1 MGSIIIRDETHWH
14 EVRSKHIGGS
24 EIAALFGLS
33 TFTSKWQLWM
43 EKSGRIPPEDISGNK
58 AVQAGT
64 FLESGIAAWA
74 AHRWGM
80 SVTKVADYYTA
91 DDTPGMGA
99 SFDFITA
106 EGRPVEIKWSS
117 AFVSHWEYEGD
128 TIIDA
133 PEAYILQVQHQLACT
148 DAEYGWLIAL
158 IHDEPRRMKIPRNDN
173 IIGAIKGEVTSFW
186 NSIAAGVEPEPD
198 LNVDGE
204 AIAKLMHVTPITD
217 ITLGGEHEQLFVDY
231 LAYSAAEKDAKAGK
245 SAKKAEILLLLK
257 AEMEKYNRSSDTDK
271 AKVTCGG
278 RKLSLSNVKGNPG
291 DTITE
296 DMLGTVINKRSGYQR
311 VTVS

>member
-1 MGSIIIRDETHWH
+1 MGSIIISDEAHWH

-43 EKSGRIPPEDISGNK
+43 EKSGRIPPEDISSNK

-80 SVTKVADYYTA
+80 SVSKVTDYYTA

-106 EGRPVEIKWSS
+106 EGHPVEIKWSS
-117 AFVSHWEYEGD
+117 SFVSHWEYEGE

-158 IHDEPRRMKIPRNDN
+158 IRDEPRRMKIPRSDN

-186 NSIAAGVEPEPD
+186 NSIAAGVEPEAD
-198 LNVDGE
+198 LSVDGD
-204 AIAKLMHVTPITD
+204 AIARLMEVTPITD
-217 ITLGGEHEQLFVDY
+217 ITLGGEHEQLFIDY
-231 LAYSAAEKDAKAGK
+231 LAHAAAEKEAKANK
-245 SAKKAEILLLLK
+245 DVKKAELLLLLK

-278 RKLSLSNVKGNPG
+278 RKLSLSNVKGSPG
-291 DTITE
+291 VVVTE
-296 DMLGTVINKRSGYQR
+296 DMVGTVINKRSGYQR
-311 VTVS
+311 VTIS